1 MCFRSCFVDFFFIF
15 GCCVFAGA
23 PTSLLAAASSSSSH
37 ANMAPATPR
46 IDASPP
52 VSLSVGSM
60 ALLAN
65 LQRDLQVYSARLTA
79 LEEQNRSLKDAVLQI
94 QLSSSAL
101 IVTAPQKEHSLLGT
115 GTALFRKMS
124 EQAAASSGKSS
135 VKDFYFLLQATGLL
149 PSPEALFATLL
160 LKNGMASLDCI
171 SGDAGKLNEE
181 CSVFYE
187 LQPDKKKN
195 AVSVHRGRRSTQIKW
210 LVDLVAAERERRADL
225 VAAELERRAKLP
237 KPSTV
242 PVNVMESSD
251 TVKEISEWDLPYLLS
266 QPLLQFA
273 FSLVRGRVA
282 EAYGGEPTVLS
293 VDSFAFGVHCV
304 FEQQKAPKSAVSLS
318 LSSPLS

>member
-1 MCFRSCFVDFFFIF
+1 
-15 GCCVFAGA
+15 
-23 PTSLLAAASSSSSH
+23 
-37 ANMAPATPR
+37 
-46 IDASPP
+46 
-52 VSLSVGSM
+52 M

-187 LQPDKKKN
+187 LQPDKKN

-210 LVDLVAAERERRADL
+210 LVDLVAAE
-225 VAAELERRAKLP
+225 LERRAKLP

-242 PVNVMESSD
+242 PLNVMESSD

>member
-101 IVTAPQKEHSLLGT
+101 IVTATAPQKEHSLLGT

-210 LVDLVAAERERRADL
+210 LVDLVAAE
-225 VAAELERRAKLP
+225 LERRAKLP

-242 PVNVMESSD
+242 PLNVMESSD

>member
-1 MCFRSCFVDFFFIF
+1 
-15 GCCVFAGA
+15 
-23 PTSLLAAASSSSSH
+23 
-37 ANMAPATPR
+37 MAPATPR

-52 VSLSVGSM
+52 VSLSAGGM

-101 IVTAPQKEHSLLGT
+101 IVTATAPQKEHSLLGT
-115 GTALFRKMS
+115 GTALFTKMS

-149 PSPEALFATLL
+149 PSPQALFATLL

-171 SGDAGKLNEE
+171 SGDAGGLNEE
-181 CSVFYE
+181 CSVFYAW
-187 LQPDKKKN
+187 QPDKKKN

-210 LVDLVAAERERRADL
+210 LVDLVAAER
-225 VAAELERRAKLP
+225 ERRAKLP

-293 VDSFAFGVHCV
+293 VDSFAFGVHFV